1 MRVLVA
7 ALMVVVIGACGRSR
21 EETPTPPATEV
32 EQEVEA
38 TEAVTGTPVTNVP
51 TSTIRRARVA
61 TATANDR
68 IGSTESAVDS
78 ILEQTR

>member
-7 ALMVVVIGACGRSR
+7 ALMVAVIGACGRNR
-21 EETPTPPATEV
+21 EETPAPPASEV

-38 TEAVTGTPVTNVP
+38 TEAVTGTPVTTVP
-51 TSTIRRARVA
+51 TSTIQRARDA

-78 ILEQTR
+78 ILGQPR